1 MGSLHDEITSEAA
14 WDPWAVLADRGAS
27 THLVYLDLAGRRG
40 AWQRDHLGDLIAL
53 DVGLGPIDRRAVLA
67 HELVHAERGIGW
79 GAATPATMQR
89 EEAIVRDLVASRLVP
104 ERELARLLRDRAAI
118 EPLDVAGV
126 AEHFG
131 VPLDVAGLAVDRLR
145 RRPR

>member
-1 MGSLHDEITSEAA
+1 MAALHPEITSEGP
-14 WDPWAVLADRGAS
+14 WDPWVVLADRGDS
-27 THLVYLDLAGRRG
+27 TRLVYLDLNGRRG

-53 DVGLGPIDRRAVLA
+53 DVELEPIDRRAVLA

-79 GAATPATMQR
+79 GAATSATMQR

-104 ERELARLLRDRAAI
+104 ERELRALLADRAAT

-131 VPLDVAGLAVDRLR
+131 VPHDVARLALDRLR
-145 RRPR
+145 RHPR